1 MSSSVLSA
9 SECTR
14 KSGAGCIAYDG
25 GLDGVNEAC
34 EQRVKRKYTTTIL
47 LIATNV
53 VSIACL
59 YWVLRGAELANL
71 KEELRTTDWAWV
83 TVAVVSDILVYFWHA
98 WRWSLL
104 LTPLAKVPFWNS
116 LRAIYVGLFANEVLP
131 FRTGEVI
138 RCVLLSRWTKLPLSV
153 SLSSALI
160 ERIFDGIWLV
170 VCLIITIRFV
180 PALPGYLKDGGV
192 VLAVFVL
199 ICGAL
204 LGVAMFYKQQS
215 MHVFSKN
222 RILSKINIVIEDLH
236 IIGHSKYLYF
246 SCATSLPYLLMQI
259 VPIYALAKGYPGF
272 DLTIGQ
278 AATLMVILRLGS
290 VVPQAPGNVGAFQ
303 ALTVVGLALFGVT
316 GGVAKRFSLVM
327 WSVITLPLLI
337 AGFIAL
343 AVTGIKMAELRS
355 HAHSSMKPAPKE

>member
-1 MSSSVLSA
+1 MDGTNGANGA
-9 SECTR
+9 SEESEE
-14 KSGAGCIAYDG
+14 SG
-25 GLDGVNEAC
+25 
-34 EQRVKRKYTTTIL
+34 KRKYSSTIL
-47 LIATNV
+47 LIATNIF
-53 VSIACL
+53 SIGCL
-59 YWVLRGAELANL
+59 YWVLRDAELTNL
-71 KEELRTTDWAWV
+71 KEELRTTNWGWV

-138 RCVLLSRWTKLPLSV
+138 RCVLLSRWTELPLSV

-170 VCLIITIRFV
+170 ICLIITIRFV
-180 PALPGYLKDGGV
+180 PTLPEYIKDGGV

-222 RILSKINIVIEDLH
+222 RILSKLNVLIEDLH

-246 SCATSLPYLLMQI
+246 SSLTSLPYLLMQI

-303 ALTVVGLALFGVT
+303 ALTVVGLELFGVT

-327 WSVITLPLLI
+327 WSVITVPLLI
-337 AGFIAL
+337 AGFVAL
-343 AVTGIKMAELRS
+343 AVTGIRMAELRS
-355 HAHSSMKPAPKE
+355 HGHHNMKPVAKG

>member
-1 MSSSVLSA
+1 M
-9 SECTR
+9 ECIR
-14 KSGAGCIAYDG
+14 NSRAGCIAYDG
-25 GLDGVNEAC
+25 DLDGSNDANRDC
-34 EQRVKRKYTTTIL
+34 GKRKYSSTIL
-47 LIATNV
+47 LIATNIF
-53 VSIACL
+53 SILCL
-59 YWVLRGAELANL
+59 YWVLRDAELANL
-71 KEELRTTDWAWV
+71 KEELRTTNWAWV

-98 WRWSLL
+98 WRWTLL

-138 RCVLLSRWTKLPLSV
+138 RCVLLSRWTNLPISV

-170 VCLIITIRFV
+170 VCLIITIRFG

-204 LGVAMFYKQQS
+204 LAVAMFYKQQS

-222 RILSKINIVIEDLH
+222 RILSKLNVVIEDLH

-246 SCATSLPYLLMQI
+246 ASVTSLPYLLMQI
-259 VPIYALAKGYPGF
+259 VPIYALARGYPGF
-272 DLTIGQ
+272 DLSIGQ

-303 ALTVVGLALFGVT
+303 ALTVVGLELFGVT

-337 AGFIAL
+337 AGFVAL
-343 AVTGIKMAELRS
+343 AVTGIKMAELRH
-355 HAHSSMKPAPKE
+355 HAHNSMKPVPKE

>member
-1 MSSSVLSA
+1 M
-9 SECTR
+9 
-14 KSGAGCIAYDG
+14 
-25 GLDGVNEAC
+25 DGVNEAC
-34 EQRVKRKYTTTIL
+34 EQRVKRKYSTTIL
-47 LIATNV
+47 LIATNI
-53 VSIACL
+53 VSFACL

-71 KEELRTTDWAWV
+71 KEEIRTTDWTWV
-83 TVAVVSDILVYFWHA
+83 TVAIISDILVYFWHA

-192 VLAVFVL
+192 VLAVFIL

-204 LGVAMFYKQQS
+204 LAVAMFYKQQS

-222 RILSKINIVIEDLH
+222 RVLSKINIVIEDLH

-337 AGFIAL
+337 AGFVAL

-355 HAHSSMKPAPKE
+355 HAHNSLKSEPKSHA

>member
-1 MSSSVLSA
+1 
-9 SECTR
+9 
-14 KSGAGCIAYDG
+14 
-25 GLDGVNEAC
+25 LDAVNEPC
-34 EQRVKRKYTTTIL
+34 EERAKRKYASTII
-47 LIATNV
+47 LIATNLI
-53 VSIACL
+53 SIACL

-71 KEELRTTDWAWV
+71 REEIMTTSWKWV

-138 RCVLLSRWTKLPLSV
+138 RCYLLSRWTDLPVSV

-160 ERIFDGIWLV
+160 ERIFDGVWLV
-170 VCLIITIRFV
+170 ICLIITINFV
-180 PALPGYLKDGGV
+180 PLPKYLVDGGV

-204 LGVAMFYKQQS
+204 LALAMFYKQKS
-215 MHVFSKN
+215 IHMFSKN
-222 RILSKINIVIEDLH
+222 RILSKLNVVIEDLH

-246 SCATSLPYLLMQI
+246 SSATSLPYLLMQVI
-259 VPIYALAKGYPGF
+259 PIYALARGYPGF
-272 DLTIGQ
+272 DLTLGQ

-290 VVPQAPGNVGAFQ
+290 VVPQAPGNVGTFQ

-337 AGFIAL
+337 GGFVAL
-343 AVTGIKMAELRS
+343 AVTGIKMAELRH
-355 HAHSSMKPAPKE
+355 HAHCSMKSNK